1 MTREQTK
8 PSLSSEAA
16 APALGAYRHNRL
28 PFPQS
33 DFLARPS
40 DYRSPLGRTVLARF
54 RREWAAADLVEQHD
68 RAAATRQEYLPA
80 EAQRAYWHEAGLCF
94 VEAAVGTSAATS
106 AGAVR

>member
-1 MTREQTK
+1 VNTREQTK
-8 PSLSSEAA
+8 SGTGISAN
-16 APALGAYRHNRL
+16 LGSYRSCRL
-28 PFPQS
+28 PSFYS
-33 DFLARPS
+33 DFLEWPA
-40 DYRSPLGRTVLARF
+40 DYRSPLGRSVKARF